1 MTEPLDA
8 AALLKAFSVLLHD
21 VRTPLGVAHGY
32 VRLLREGRLST
43 DADRARALQG
53 VADALERMTRLSHDA
68 AAYVNADDVSMPL
81 ARVSADEVADRLAAA
96 LGAQVPPA
104 ARSGLHGRMCA
115 LRSVDVVTDAIV
127 ALAGSVAEDAEAP
140 EIFVDESGGEL
151 RILLGPGDERR
162 QLLDGSRATFDPW
175 RAGHALTLARASHV
189 MARNGGTVWASH
201 AQRAIGVALPLEV
214 SA

>member
-140 EIFVDESGGEL
+140 ENL
-151 RILLGPGDERR
+151 C
-162 QLLDGSRATFDPW
+162 
-175 RAGHALTLARASHV
+175 
-189 MARNGGTVWASH
+189 
-201 AQRAIGVALPLEV
+201 
-214 SA
+214 